1 MGSINKREFL
11 GAATAASLCIVL
23 DGRPGQAQ
31 QSAKPRVIGMLIN
44 GEPSPQNDSVRRQL
58 AGDFAKLGYIEGR
71 DLIVEPRFAYNQLD
85 RFPEL
90 VAEFLRLKVDV
101 ILAMGGVP
109 AAAAAKATTTTPI
122 VYLVVTDPVA
132 LGLAASYERPG
143 GNLTGVT
150 SLDPQQ
156 PGKQIALLKEALP
169 RIERIAILSDPTLPG
184 GDERGW
190 APLDRALVEAARAH
204 GLQAQVLKVK
214 GPNPDLESAFSAM
227 VKERAEAVVLPES
240 PVAGSHGKQ
249 IAELATAHR
258 LLTMWAPRHAVAA
271 GGVLG
276 FGTGINDAIQRMPL
290 IVDKILKGSN
300 PGDLPVE
307 VATRYE
313 LVINLKAA
321 QAIGVTIPPDVLKRA
336 DRVIE

>member
-1 MGSINKREFL
+1 MSSINKRKFL
-11 GAATAASLCIVL
+11 ATATAASACIAL
-23 DGRPGQAQ
+23 DGSRGQAQ
-31 QSAKPRVIGMLIN
+31 QSAKSHVLGMLIN
-44 GEPSPQNDSVRRQL
+44 GGPSPLVDSVRRQL
-58 AGDFAKLGYIEGR
+58 AEDFAKLGYIEGK
-71 DLIVEPRFAYNQLD
+71 DLIVEPRFAHNQLD

-90 VAEFLRLKVDV
+90 VAELIRLKVDI
-101 ILAMGGVP
+101 ILALGGVP
-109 AAAAAKATTTTPI
+109 AAAAAKVTNTTPI

-132 LGLAASYERPG
+132 VGLAATYERPG

-156 PGKQIALLKEALP
+156 PSKQIALLKEVLP

-184 GDERGW
+184 SDERGW

-204 GLQAQVLKVK
+204 GIQAQVLKVK
-214 GPNPDLESAFSAM
+214 GPDPDLASAFSAM
-227 VKERAEAVVLPES
+227 VKELAEAVVIPET

-249 IAELATAHR
+249 IAERATAHR
-258 LLTMWAPRHAVAA
+258 LLSMWAPRHVVPA

-276 FGTGINDAIQRMPL
+276 FGTGLEEAYRRIPL
-290 IVDKILKGSN
+290 IIDKILKGSK

-307 VATRYE
+307 VAARYE
-313 LVINLKAA
+313 LIVNPKAA
-321 QAIGVTIPPDVLKRA
+321 RDIGVTIPADILKRA

>member
-1 MGSINKREFL
+1 MPSINKREFL
-11 GAATAASLCIVL
+11 VTATAASVCIVL
-23 DGRPGQAQ
+23 DGSQGQAQ
-31 QSAKPRVIGMLIN
+31 QSAKQHVLGMLIN
-44 GEPSPQNDSVRRQL
+44 GGPSPLVDSVRQQL
-58 AGDFAKLGYIEGR
+58 AEDFAKLGYIEGQ
-71 DLIVEPRFAYNQLD
+71 DLIVEPRFAHNQLD

-90 VAEFLRLKVDV
+90 VAELIRLKVDV
-101 ILAMGGVP
+101 ILAFGGVP
-109 AAAAAKATTTTPI
+109 AAAAAKMTNTTPI

-150 SLDPQQ
+150 TLDPQQ
-156 PGKQIALLKEALP
+156 PSKQVAVLKEVLP
-169 RIERIAILSDPTLPG
+169 RIERLAILSDPTLPG

-190 APLDRALVEAARAH
+190 APLDRALVEAARAQ

-227 VKERAEAVVLPES
+227 VKERTEAVVIPET

-249 IAELATAHR
+249 IAELATVHR
-258 LLTMWAPRHAVAA
+258 LLTMWAPRHALAA

-276 FGTGINDAIQRMPL
+276 FGTRLNEAYQRIPL
-290 IVDKILKGSN
+290 IVEKIIKGSN

-307 VATRYE
+307 VVTRHE
-313 LVINLKAA
+313 LIVNLKAA
-321 QAIGVTIPPDVLKRA
+321 HAIGVTIPTDVLKRA

>member
-1 MGSINKREFL
+1 MPSMSKREL
-11 GAATAASLCIVL
+11 LVASTASVAVVL
-23 DGRPGQAQ
+23 NGSWEARAQ
-31 QSAKPRVIGMLIN
+31 QSAKPRVLGMLIN
-44 GEPSPQNDSVRRQL
+44 GEPSPLVDSVRRQL
-58 AGDFAKLGYIEGR
+58 VEDFAKLGYIEGK

-90 VAEFLRLKVDV
+90 VAELLRLKVDV

-109 AAAAAKATTTTPI
+109 AAAAAKVTNTTPI

-150 SLDPQQ
+150 TLDPQQ
-156 PGKQIALLKEALP
+156 PNKQIALLKEVLP
-169 RIERIAILSDPTLPG
+169 RIERLAILSDPTLPG
-184 GDERGW
+184 SDERGW
-190 APLDRALVEAARAH
+190 APLDRALVEAARAQDI
-204 GLQAQVLKVK
+204 QAQVLKVK

-227 VKERAEAVVLPES
+227 VKERAEAVVIPET

-258 LLTMWAPRHAVAA
+258 LLTVWVPRHAAAA

-276 FGTGINDAIQRMPL
+276 LGTRLNEAYQRMPL
-290 IVDKILKGSN
+290 IVNKVLKGSN

-313 LVINLKAA
+313 LIVNLKAA
-321 QAIGVTIPPDVLKRA
+321 HAIGVTIPTDVLKRA

>member
-1 MGSINKREFL
+1 MRSINKRDFL
-11 GAATAASLCIVL
+11 VAATAASVCIVL
-23 DGRPGQAQ
+23 DGSRGQAQ
-31 QSAKPRVIGMLIN
+31 QSAKPRVLGMLIN
-44 GEPSPQNDSVRRQL
+44 GGPSPLVDSVRRQL
-58 AGDFAKLGYIEGR
+58 AEDFAKLGYIEGQN
-71 DLIVEPRFAYNQLD
+71 LVLEPRFAHNQLD

-90 VAEFLRLKVDV
+90 VAELVRLNVDV
-101 ILAMGGVP
+101 ILALGGVP
-109 AAAAAKATTTTPI
+109 AAAAAKVTNTTPI
-122 VYLVVTDPVA
+122 VYLIVTDPVA

-150 SLDPQQ
+150 TLDPQQ
-156 PGKQIALLKEALP
+156 PSKQVAVLKEVLP
-169 RIERIAILSDPTLPG
+169 RIQRLAILSDPTLPG

-190 APLDRALVEAARAH
+190 APLDRALVEAARAQ

-227 VKERAEAVVLPES
+227 VKEGAEAVVIPET

-249 IAELATAHR
+249 IAELATVHR
-258 LLTMWAPRHAVAA
+258 LLTMWAPRHAGR

-276 FGTGINDAIQRMPL
+276 FGTRLDEAYQRIPL
-290 IVDKILKGSN
+290 IVEKVIKGSN

-307 VATRYE
+307 VAARHE
-313 LVINLKAA
+313 LIVNLKAA
-321 QAIGVTIPPDVLKRA
+321 HAIGVTIPTDVLKRA

>member
-1 MGSINKREFL
+1 MRSINKRKFL
-11 GAATAASLCIVL
+11 GAATAACIAL
-23 DGRPGQAQ
+23 GASRGQAQ

-58 AGDFAKLGYIEGR
+58 AGDFAKLGYVEGK
-71 DLIVEPRFAYNQLD
+71 DLIVETRFAYNQLD

-90 VAEFLRLKVDV
+90 VAELIRLKVDV

-109 AAAAAKATTTTPI
+109 AAAAAKLTKTIPI

-156 PGKQIALLKEALP
+156 PGKQIALLKEVLP
-169 RIERIAILSDPTLPG
+169 RIERVAILSDPTLPG

-190 APLDRALVEAARAH
+190 APLDRALVEAARAQ
-204 GLQAQVLKVK
+204 GIQAQVLKVK
-214 GPNPDLESAFSAM
+214 GPNPDLESAFSTM
-227 VKERAEAVVLPES
+227 VRERAEAVVLPEA

-249 IAELATAHR
+249 ISELATAHR
-258 LLTMWAPRHAVAA
+258 LLTLWVPRHAAAA

-307 VATRYE
+307 VAPRYE
-313 LVINLKAA
+313 LIVNLKAA
-321 QAIGVTIPPDVLKRA
+321 RDTGVTIPADVLKRA
-336 DRVIE
+336 NRVIE